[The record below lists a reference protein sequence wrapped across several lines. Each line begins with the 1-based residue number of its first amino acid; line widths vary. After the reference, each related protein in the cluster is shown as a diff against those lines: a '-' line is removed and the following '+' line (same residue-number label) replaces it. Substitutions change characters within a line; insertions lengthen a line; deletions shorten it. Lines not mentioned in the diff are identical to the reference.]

1 MLTKALAAMVEA
13 NGGEVRV
20 STPVKR
26 LLLTDGTVRGVETEE
41 GERITARVVVSATHI
56 ATTRRFVSDMDLPY
70 QAKTLLDKTR
80 IGNGFGMVVRCAVR
94 ELPRYTAL
102 PSDGEVGPQHRALQF
117 ICPSMDYLN
126 RAYGDYLGG
135 RPSQDPALI
144 AMTFSAVDGSLA
156 PAGNHTLFVWAQYY
170 PYRLA
175 SGERWDDIGD
185 READRILE
193 VLSRYAPNVQ
203 DAVIDRLVETPAY
216 LERELGLYN
225 GNVMH
230 LEMSTDQM
238 FMLRPALTLGKYKG
252 LLPGLYLTGASTHPG
267 GGIMGASGY
276 NAAKVVLKEIGR
288 RR

>member
-1 MLTKALAAMVEA
+1 MLTQALASMVEA
-13 NGGEVRV
+13 NGGEIRV

-26 LLLTDGTVRGVETEE
+26 LLLADDQVRGVETEA
-41 GERITARVVVSATHI
+41 GERITARIVVSATHI
-56 ATTRRFVSDMDLPY
+56 RTTRQFVSDTDLPY
-70 QAKTLLDKTR
+70 QAKNLLDKTR
-80 IGNGFGMVVRCAVR
+80 IGNGFGMVIRCAVR
-94 ELPRYTAL
+94 ELPNYTAL
-102 PSDGEVGPQHRALQF
+102 PSNGEVGPQHRALQF
-117 ICPSMDYLN
+117 ICPSLEYLN

-156 PAGNHTLFVWAQYY
+156 PAGSHTLFIWGQYY

-175 SGERWDDIGD
+175 SGESWDEIGD
-185 READRILE
+185 READRMVE
-193 VLSRYAPNVQ
+193 VLSRYAPNVK
-203 DAVIDRLVETPAY
+203 DAIIDRLVETPAF

-252 LLPGLYLTGASTHPG
+252 PLRGLYLTGASTHPG

-276 NAAKVVLKEIGR
+276 NAAKVVLREIGR